1 LFLRRLKSYIY
12 VLYKALRNQKAMWK
26 KTFKILKYTLLGAL
40 ALLVGFLVYNYDS
53 TIYAYRQAKGQLKI
67 IFNTRPVTEVLADKT
82 FPDSL
87 KNRIRLI
94 QEIKQFAV
102 DSLGLNPS
110 ENYTTFYDQ
119 HKKPILWVMTACEPF
134 ELKAKKWNFPIVG
147 TFSYKGHFEKSIA
160 DNELAALKNQG
171 FDTQLN
177 EVSAWSTLGYLKDPI
192 LSSMLEKSEGRLA
205 ALIIHELTHGTL
217 FVKNNLEF
225 NENLADFV
233 GDYGAIRF
241 LEAKFGKESKEL
253 QRYEFSKKYND
264 AYSQHLVRGAKVL
277 DSLYLHFPAKLNI
290 ETKKKQKFEL
300 IEKIINS
307 TDTLLEGDFQKK
319 RNKLT
324 IRKKWQLNDNN
335 LPNNAYFIGYLTY
348 QSKQN
353 QFKNEFKSKF
363 DQDFSKYLKYLKQQ
377 YPTSIVF

>member
-1 LFLRRLKSYIY
+1 MKQTILR
-12 VLYKALRNQKAMWK
+12 
-26 KTFKILKYTLLGAL
+26 ILKYSFLG
-40 ALLVGFLVYNYDS
+40 LLVALILFIAFNLDS
-53 TIYAYRQAKGQLKI
+53 SVYAYRQAKGQLKI
-67 IFNTRPVTEVLADKT
+67 IFNTRPVSEVLADKA

-87 KNRIRLI
+87 KKRILLI
-94 QEIKQFAV
+94 EEIKRFAV

-110 ENYTTFYDQ
+110 KNYTTFYDQ
-119 HKKPILWVMTACEPF
+119 HQKPILWVITACEPF
-134 ELKAKKWNFPIVG
+134 ELKARKWNFPIVG
-147 TFSYKGHFEKSIA
+147 TFSYKGHFEKAIA
-160 DNELAALKNQG
+160 DVELSELKKQG

-241 LEAKFGKESKEL
+241 LTSKYGKNSKEL
-253 QRYEFSKKYND
+253 ERYQFSKKYND
-264 AYSQHLVRGAKVL
+264 AYSQHLLRGAKKL
-277 DSLYLHFPAKLNI
+277 DSLYKNFDKHMTIQEKKRQKI
-290 ETKKKQKFEL
+290 EMIST
-300 IEKIINS
+300 IINKS
-307 TDTLLEGDFQKK
+307 DTLLAGEFQK
-319 RNKLT
+319 RL
-324 IRKKWQLNDNN
+324 ISRKKWALNDNN

-353 QFKNEFKSKF
+353 QFKDEFVKEYKGNF
-363 DQDFSKYLKYLKQQ
+363 NNYLMYLKNK
-377 YPTSIVF
+377 YPSSIVF

>member
-1 LFLRRLKSYIY
+1 MK
-12 VLYKALRNQKAMWK
+12 QKNWGQSLL
-26 KTFKILKYTLLGAL
+26 KILKYTLLVAFS
-40 ALLVGFLVYNYDS
+40 LLCFFLIYNYDS

-67 IFNTRPVTEVLADKT
+67 IINTRPVSEVLSDKT

-87 KNRIRLI
+87 KNKIKLI
-94 QEIKQFAV
+94 QAIKQFAV

-119 HKKPILWVMTACEPF
+119 HQKPILWVMTACEPF
-134 ELKAKKWNFPIVG
+134 ELKAKKWHFPIIG
-147 TFSYKGHFEKSIA
+147 TFSYKGHFEKNIA
-160 DNELAALKNQG
+160 DNEILALKKEG

-241 LEAKFGKESKEL
+241 LESRYGKHSKEL
-253 QRYEFSKKYND
+253 ERYQFSKKYND
-264 AYSQHLVRGAKVL
+264 AYSQHLIRGAKSL
-277 DSLYLHFPAKLNI
+277 DSLYQNFPIKLTI
-290 ETKKKQKFEL
+290 ENKKTQKLGL
-300 IEKIINS
+300 IEQILNS
-307 TDTLLEGDFQKK
+307 TDTLLSGHFQKK
-319 RNKLT
+319 LLS
-324 IRKKWQLNDNN
+324 RKKWQLNDNN

-353 QFKNEFKSKF
+353 QFKDEFKVKF
-363 DQDFSKYLKYLKQQ
+363 NHDFNKYLKYLKQQ

>member
-1 LFLRRLKSYIY
+1 MI
-12 VLYKALRNQKAMWK
+12 K
-26 KTFKILKYTLLGAL
+26 KTLKYTFLGVFFLLII
-40 ALLVGFLVYNYDS
+40 FLVYNYDS
-53 TIYAYRQAKGQLKI
+53 TIYAYRQARGQLTI
-67 IFNTRPVTEVLADKT
+67 IINTRPVSEVLADKT

-87 KNRIRLI
+87 KTRIRLI

-119 HKKPILWVMTACEPF
+119 HQKPILWVMTACPPF
-134 ELKAKKWNFPIVG
+134 ELKAKKWDFPIIG
-147 TFSYKGHFEKSIA
+147 TFSYKGHFEKNISDDEIS
-160 DNELAALKNQG
+160 ALKKAG
-171 FDTQLN
+171 FDTQMN

-217 FVKNNLEF
+217 FVKSNLEF

-241 LEAKFGKESKEL
+241 LEAKFGKDSKEL
-253 QRYEFSKKYND
+253 ERYQFSKKYND
-264 AYSQHLVRGAKVL
+264 AYSQHLIRGAKKL
-277 DSLYLHFPAKLNI
+277 DSLYKNFQAKLSI
-290 ETKKKQKFEL
+290 KSKKKQKNEL
-300 IEKIINS
+300 ILAIINA
-307 TDTLLEGDFQKK
+307 TDTLLSNSFQS
-319 RNKLT
+319 KL
-324 IRKKWQLNDNN
+324 INRKKWSLNDNN

-353 QFKNEFKSKF
+353 QFKNEFKDKF
-363 DQDFSKYLKYLKQQ
+363 KQDFAQYLKYLKQL

>member
-1 LFLRRLKSYIY
+1 MKQTI
-12 VLYKALRNQKAMWK
+12 
-26 KTFKILKYTLLGAL
+26 FKILKYSFWG
-40 ALLVGFLVYNYDS
+40 LLVTLVLFIAFNLDS
-53 TIYAYRQAKGQLKI
+53 SVYAYRQAKGQLKI
-67 IFNTRPVTEVLADKT
+67 ISNTRPVNEVLADKS

-87 KNRIRLI
+87 KKQILLI
-94 QEIKQFAV
+94 EEIKKFAV

-110 ENYTTFYDQ
+110 DSYTTFYDQ
-119 HKKPILWVMTACEPF
+119 HQKPILWVITACEPF
-134 ELKAKKWNFPIVG
+134 ELKARKWNFPIVG
-147 TFSYKGHFEKSIA
+147 TFSYKGHFEKDIA
-160 DNELAALKNQG
+160 DAELNELKKQG

-241 LEAKFGKESKEL
+241 LENKYGKNSKEL
-253 QRYEFSKKYND
+253 ERYQFSKKYND
-264 AYSQHLVRGAKVL
+264 AYSQHLLRGAKKL
-277 DSLYLHFPAKLNI
+277 DSLYKNFNKKMTIQEKKRQKI
-290 ETKKKQKFEL
+290 EM
-300 IEKIINS
+300 ISGIINQS
-307 TDTLLEGDFQKK
+307 DTLLAGEFQK
-319 RNKLT
+319 RL
-324 IRKKWQLNDNN
+324 ISRKKWALNDNN

-353 QFKNEFKSKF
+353 QFKNEFVNVYKENF
-363 DQDFSKYLKYLKQQ
+363 NDYLTYLKNK
-377 YPTSIVF
+377 YPSSIVF

>member
-1 LFLRRLKSYIY
+1 
-12 VLYKALRNQKAMWK
+12 MK
-26 KTFKILKYTLLGAL
+26 KKLFKILKYSFIGIFAAL
-40 ALLVGFLVYNYDS
+40 VLFIAFNLDS
-53 TIYAYRQAKGQLKI
+53 SVYAYRQAKGQLKI

-94 QEIKQFAV
+94 EEIKRFAV

-110 ENYTTFYDQ
+110 ANYTTFYDQ
-119 HKKPILWVMTACEPF
+119 HQKPILWVITACKPF
-134 ELKAKKWNFPIVG
+134 ELKARKWNFPIVG
-147 TFSYKGHFEKSIA
+147 TFSYKGHFEKGIA
-160 DNELAALKNQG
+160 DAELNELKKQG

-241 LEAKFGKESKEL
+241 LESKYGKTSKEL
-253 QRYEFSKKYND
+253 ERYHFSKKYND
-264 AYSQHLVRGAKVL
+264 AYSQHLLRGAKKL
-277 DSLYLHFPAKLNI
+277 DSLYKNFGKNM
-290 ETKKKQKFEL
+290 TNQ
-300 IEKIINS
+300 EKIRQKTEMISTIINKS
-307 TDTLLEGDFQKK
+307 DTLLSGDFQK
-319 RNKLT
+319 RL
-324 IRKKWQLNDNN
+324 ISRKKWALNDNN

-353 QFKNEFKSKF
+353 QFKNEFTRDFKSNF
-363 DQDFSKYLKYLKQQ
+363 NNYFTHLKQK
-377 YPTSIVF
+377 YPSSIIF

>member
-1 LFLRRLKSYIY
+1 MK
-12 VLYKALRNQKAMWK
+12 Q
-26 KTFKILKYTLLGAL
+26 KILRIIKYSFLG
-40 ALLVGFLVYNYDS
+40 LLVALILFIAFNVDS
-53 TIYAYRQAKGQLKI
+53 SIYAYRQAKGQLKI
-67 IFNTRPVTEVLADKT
+67 IFNTRPVSEVLADKS

-87 KNRIRLI
+87 KKRILLI
-94 QEIKQFAV
+94 EEIKRFAV

-110 ENYTTFYDQ
+110 DNYTTFYDQ
-119 HKKPILWVMTACEPF
+119 HQKPILWVITACEPF
-134 ELKAKKWNFPIVG
+134 ELKARKWDFPIVG
-147 TFSYKGHFEKSIA
+147 TFSYKGHFEKAIA
-160 DNELAALKNQG
+160 DAELNELKKQG

-241 LEAKFGKESKEL
+241 LTSKYGKNSKEL
-253 QRYEFSKKYND
+253 ERYQFSKKYND
-264 AYSQHLVRGAKVL
+264 AYSQHLLRGAKKL
-277 DSLYLHFPAKLNI
+277 DSLYKNFD
-290 ETKKKQKFEL
+290 KKMTIQEKKRQK
-300 IEKIINS
+300 IAMISTIINKS
-307 TDTLLEGDFQKK
+307 DTLLAGEFQK
-319 RNKLT
+319 RL
-324 IRKKWQLNDNN
+324 ISRKKWTLNDNN

-353 QFKNEFKSKF
+353 QFKDEFVKEYKGNF
-363 DQDFSKYLKYLKQQ
+363 NNYLTYLKQK
-377 YPTSIVF
+377 YPSSIVF

>member
-1 LFLRRLKSYIY
+1 MRLK
-12 VLYKALRNQKAMWK
+12 V
-26 KTFKILKYTLLGAL
+26 FKVVKFIF
-40 ALLVGFLVYNYDS
+40 LVGLMLIIAFLTYNYDS

-67 IFNTRPVTEVLADKT
+67 IFNTRPVTEVLVDKN

-87 KNRIRLI
+87 KNKIRLI

-102 DSLGLNPS
+102 DSLGLNSS

-119 HKKPILWVMTACEPF
+119 HQKPILWVMTACPPF
-134 ELKAKKWNFPIVG
+134 ELKAKKWHFPIVG
-147 TFSYKGHFEKSIA
+147 TFSYKGHFEKNIA
-160 DNELAALKNQG
+160 DDEISELKKQG

-241 LEAKFGKESKEL
+241 LKAKFGVNSKEL
-253 QRYEFSKKYND
+253 ERYQFSKKYND

-277 DSLYLHFPAKLNI
+277 DSLYKSFSVKTPI
-290 ETKKKQKFEL
+290 IDKKNQKFKL
-300 IEKIINS
+300 IKQILNAA
-307 TDTLLEGDFQKK
+307 DTLLAGNFQKK
-319 RNKLT
+319 Y
-324 IRKKWQLNDNN
+324 ISRKKWAINDNN

-353 QFKNEFKSKF
+353 QFKKEFESKF
-363 DQDFSKYLKYLKQQ
+363 NLDFDKYLKYLKQHSGGV
-377 YPTSIVF
+377 PHSSSIVF

>member
-1 LFLRRLKSYIY
+1 
-12 VLYKALRNQKAMWK
+12 MK
-26 KTFKILKYTLLGAL
+26 KKLFKIFKYSFLGLLM
-40 ALLVGFLVYNYDS
+40 ALLLFIAFNLDS
-53 TIYAYRQAKGQLKI
+53 SIYAYRQAKGQLKI
-67 IFNTRPVTEVLADKT
+67 IFNTRPVSEVLADKT

-94 QEIKQFAV
+94 EDIKRFAV

-119 HKKPILWVMTACEPF
+119 HQKPILWVITACEPF
-134 ELKAKKWNFPIVG
+134 ELKARKWNFPIVG
-147 TFSYKGHFEKSIA
+147 TFSYKGHFEKAIA
-160 DNELAALKNQG
+160 DSELNELKKQG

-241 LEAKFGKESKEL
+241 LTSKYGKNSKEL
-253 QRYEFSKKYND
+253 ERYQFSKKYND
-264 AYSQHLVRGAKVL
+264 AYSQHLLRGAKKL
-277 DSLYLHFPAKLNI
+277 DSLYKNFDKQMTIQEKKRQKI
-290 ETKKKQKFEL
+290 EM
-300 IEKIINS
+300 INSIINKS
-307 TDTLLEGDFQKK
+307 DTLLAGEFQK
-319 RNKLT
+319 RL
-324 IRKKWQLNDNN
+324 ISRKKWTLNDNN

-348 QSKQN
+348 QGKQN
-353 QFKNEFKSKF
+353 QFKDEFVKEYKGNF
-363 DQDFSKYLKYLKQQ
+363 NNYLTYLKNK
-377 YPTSIVF
+377 YPSSIVF